1 MRRIHVALSA
11 VQSRQVIVVQA
22 RYSGGVGGS
31 SSRRDGPGGSSR
43 GRGRGGG
50 VGRPTYTPAPPAPP
64 AQQSSEEQPRSE
76 RGALWPPAAPAAKP
90 AGGAPAQEQ
99 SSRRDDRDSGSSY
112 SSSSSRG
119 GGSSSY
125 SSRGR
130 DSGSYGGR
138 GRESG
143 RSERSNV
150 GRPMQESG
158 DRSIDYRSPS
168 SSERN
173 NTGGS
178 SGSSSTHSGSSQ
190 STVGL
195 GAVSNGSSGSSSRYG
210 GGSSSAVA
218 SPPRPG
224 PGVSRTG
231 GRNYDEEEEEEAGVI
246 VAGRNRG
253 SSAPRPAPPPM
264 STHDDG
270 DDDGDDD
277 FGGGGEREEEEGFSR
292 GGGRRASDQRGG
304 GAWGRDVERAAA
316 RNENGELLGVANSIR
331 DEIQGEVLYGVNPVQ
346 AAFRCDRRTAYALY
360 VFENMDMGK
369 RKDAGAVEE
378 VIAAAK
384 QRGAVV
390 HYVGKHDL
398 NLLSDSRPHQGLVL
412 DCSPLSW
419 EPLDQ
424 FQPSS
429 TYEGGPMPV
438 WLALDEV
445 IDPQNLGALVRSAYC
460 LGVTGVLACSKNCA
474 PLSAV
479 VSKSSAGALEAMQ
492 LHSCTNMP
500 RTLADAVS
508 KGWAVLGAAI
518 HSNAV
523 GIRNVKVDRPTILV
537 VGSEGSGLRTNV
549 KRACTTIVKIEMG
562 VKAPMGARRT
572 IVDSLN
578 VSVATGILLHSILE
592 GARKSS
598 PPTEAGEDG
607 EGGLS
612 EEGGADGEL
621 SGDQEGGGEGS
632 QGMWDAEGGGN
643 TGRTLRRR
651 VAGEET
657 YFEE

>member
-1 MRRIHVALSA
+1 MV
-11 VQSRQVIVVQA
+11 
-22 RYSGGVGGS
+22 
-31 SSRRDGPGGSSR
+31 
-43 GRGRGGG
+43 
-50 VGRPTYTPAPPAPP
+50 PATV
-64 AQQSSEEQPRSE
+64 
-76 RGALWPPAAPAAKP
+76 
-90 AGGAPAQEQ
+90 AGGAGHAPRKFRCDRARVRLRGVVSGGGGAAAVETGSGVTARVGPAEVVDEVVAWDVPHTHQPHQPHQHSRAVRSNHARSVELCGHQLHQLQ
-99 SSRRDDRDSGSSY
+99 SPPAVHLHRSRAAGATSRHRDDRDSGSSY

-292 GGGRRASDQRGG
+292 
-304 GAWGRDVERAAA
+304 A

-500 RTLADAVS
+500 KTLADAVS

-562 VKAPMGARRT
+562 VKAPMGTRRT

-592 GARKSS
+592 GAKKSS

-607 EGGLS
+607 EGGSS
-612 EEGGADGEL
+612 EDGGADGDSSE
-621 SGDQEGGGEGS
+621 DQEGSGEGS